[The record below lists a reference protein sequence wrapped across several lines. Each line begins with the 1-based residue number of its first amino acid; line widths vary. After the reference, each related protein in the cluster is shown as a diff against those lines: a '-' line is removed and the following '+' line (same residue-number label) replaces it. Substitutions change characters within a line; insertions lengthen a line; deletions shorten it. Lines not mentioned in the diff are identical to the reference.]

1 LLYSVELQQFWIKL
15 NRPDVSDWTVI
26 QIGQIL
32 DQDSAITQVEY
43 TLGKELL
50 SVIYY
55 SPGSKTVKA
64 RLFKVQPPSP
74 TLNQPVLITR
84 GDLEL
89 DAQVEDVSESDIYT
103 QLNPLLLFSKNKVT
117 ETSAYGFISASLPFA
132 SLKVSFQI
140 SMSNIP
146 FVLR

>member
-1 LLYSVELQQFWIKL
+1 M
-15 NRPDVSDWTVI
+15 
-26 QIGQIL
+26 
-32 DQDSAITQVEY
+32 
-43 TLGKELL
+43 
-50 SVIYY
+50 
-55 SPGSKTVKA
+55 KA

-74 TLNQPVLITR
+74 ALNQPVLITR

-89 DAQVEDVSESDIYT
+89 DAQVEDVSESDVYM

-132 SLKVSFQI
+132 LLKVSFQI